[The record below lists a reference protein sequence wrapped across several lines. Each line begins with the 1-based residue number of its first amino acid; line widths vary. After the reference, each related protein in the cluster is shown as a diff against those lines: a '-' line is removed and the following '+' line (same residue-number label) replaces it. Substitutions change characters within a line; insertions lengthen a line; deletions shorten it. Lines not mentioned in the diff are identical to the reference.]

1 MLTVR
6 GDRKG
11 YTLLEVLVAFSILIV
26 GLMAIAPMT
35 VFMVKMNLHNRRWI
49 QAKLIG
55 ERFMENIRSVQI
67 SSHILVDDGDTSDL
81 HDMDNP
87 DYSEFQVIGKDTFR
101 LALNIAD
108 NHPYLGVKS
117 VNLIVSWRDTKN
129 PQVQKLEF
137 YSFKTEAS
145 Q

>member
-1 MLTVR
+1 MLTGHGNR
-6 GDRKG
+6 GG

-49 QAKLIG
+49 QAKFIG
-55 ERFMENIRSVQI
+55 ERFMENVRSMRI
-67 SSHILVDDGDTSDL
+67 SSAMLTDDGDTTDL
-81 HDMDNP
+81 HDHVNP
-87 DYSEFQVIGKDTFR
+87 DYSEIQVIGKDTFY

-108 NHPYLGVKS
+108 NHPYIGVKS
-117 VNLIVSWRDTKN
+117 LNLIVSWRDTKN
-129 PQVQKLEF
+129 PNVQRIEF
-137 YSFKTEAS
+137 YSFKTGVS